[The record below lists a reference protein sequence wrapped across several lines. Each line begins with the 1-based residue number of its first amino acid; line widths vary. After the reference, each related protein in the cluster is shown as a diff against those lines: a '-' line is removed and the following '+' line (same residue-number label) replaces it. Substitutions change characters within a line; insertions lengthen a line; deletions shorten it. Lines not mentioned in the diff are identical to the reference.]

1 MSDSYLSSNI
11 DDLNPNTPSNS
22 ESIGVAAKAIRQ
34 IKSCLVS
41 KETGGLKDFTQEV
54 AREVSKEVSREVLNS
69 NYKVGDIFITLN
81 DENPSDRFG
90 GTWEP
95 IKDCFLVGASDKYPL
110 NTEGGEE
117 SHTLTVDEIPSH
129 KHLTMT
135 GESEGWGE
143 GINGYLKY
151 DEKVMAG
158 KMDSDNNIRYY
169 TSNEGGGKPHNN
181 IPPYLAV
188 HIWKKVSD

>member
-11 DDLNPNTPSNS
+11 NDLNPNTPSNS

-34 IKSCLVS
+34 IKSCLTS
-41 KETGGLKDFTQEV
+41 KEIGGLKDFTQEV
-54 AREVSKEVSREVLNS
+54 SREVSREVLNS

-81 DENPSDRFG
+81 EENPSDRFG
-90 GTWEP
+90 GTWEL
-95 IKDCFLVGASDKYPL
+95 IKNCFLLGAGDKYNL
-110 NTEGGEE
+110 GSTGGEE
-117 SHTLTVDEIPSH
+117 THVLTEEEMPSH

-135 GESEGWGE
+135 GEAESWGE

-158 KMDSDNNIRYY
+158 KMDSDNNVRYY

-181 IPPYLAV
+181 MPPYLAV
-188 HIWKKVSD
+188 HIWKKVAD